1 MQILRRKEQ
10 TERLHEA
17 IINQYRKNKK
27 QKYKQVAKAVGCSE
41 VLVQR
46 VLRKESKLDKEKR
59 NAEIIKLR
67 KEGLSHEKI
76 AKKVGCNRQTVGTV
90 LQKADGYVK
99 GLTFRK
105 GGAYVRKE
113 KGTKK

>member
-1 MQILRRKEQ
+1 MRRKEQ
-10 TERLHEA
+10 TERLHKA
-17 IINQYRKNKK
+17 IINQYRKDKR
-27 QKYKQVAKAVGCSE
+27 QTYRQVAEAIGCSE

-46 VLRKESKLDKEKR
+46 VLREESKLDKKKR
-59 NAEIIKLR
+59 DAKIIKLR
-67 KEGLSHEKI
+67 KEGHTHEQI

-105 GGAYVRKE
+105 GGAYVRKDSSE
-113 KGTKK
+113 DK

>member
-1 MQILRRKEQ
+1 MRRKEQ

-17 IINQYRKNKK
+17 IIKEYRRNKK
-27 QKYKQVAKAVGCSE
+27 QTYKQVAEAIDCSE

-46 VLRKESKLDKEKR
+46 VLREESRLDKEKR
-59 NAEIIKLR
+59 DAKIIRLR
-67 KEGLSHEKI
+67 KEGHTHEQI

-105 GGAYVRKE
+105 GGAYVRKDSSE
-113 KGTKK
+113 DK

>member
-1 MQILRRKEQ
+1 MRRKEQ

-17 IINQYRKNKK
+17 IVNQYRKDKR
-27 QKYKQVAKAVGCSE
+27 QTYRQVAEAAGCSE

-46 VLRKESKLDKEKR
+46 VLREESKLDKKKR
-59 NAEIIKLR
+59 DAKIIKLR
-67 KEGLSHEKI
+67 KEGHTHEQI

-105 GGAYVRKE
+105 GGAYVRKDSSE
-113 KGTKK
+113 DK